1 VKEIQG
7 RAADSVNYDLA
18 WFLEQGAELFKAAKE
33 AGDHSAASA
42 QYQRLATVAGVW
54 VEKSE
59 GSQVVRTVSA
69 EPMTAEQWQQQ
80 HAAQVPPL
88 N

>member
-1 VKEIQG
+1 M
-7 RAADSVNYDLA
+7 NFDLA
-18 WFLEQGAELFKAAKE
+18 WFLEQGAELFQAAKA

-69 EPMTAEQWQQQ
+69 EPMSAEQWQQQ
-80 HAAQVPPL
+80 HAAPAPPL